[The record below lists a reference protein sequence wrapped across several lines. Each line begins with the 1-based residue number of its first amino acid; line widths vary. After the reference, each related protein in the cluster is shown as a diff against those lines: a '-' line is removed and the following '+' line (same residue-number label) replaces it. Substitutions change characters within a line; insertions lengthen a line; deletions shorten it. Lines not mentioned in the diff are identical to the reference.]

1 MQRLPP
7 VLART
12 TGATFLAVLLS
23 SVLTLLAGDARAA
36 AQSAA
41 SGPLDGAGSDA
52 QKRVGYLPGDTLER
66 LAAHATAA
74 VVLLD
79 VETSSGSRQGSGF
92 IVEPDGRIFTNQ
104 HVVEGARRIRV
115 ELSSGDVY
123 ERVKIL
129 AVDERR
135 DIAVLEVP
143 GFDLPTL
150 PLGNSGSVRVGTPV
164 IAIGSP
170 LGLENTVSTG
180 IVSARRSEPEGFDLL
195 QISAPTSQG
204 SSGGPV
210 LSESGEAV
218 GIAVSQM
225 GSGQNLNFA
234 VPINYA
240 RGLLD
245 HLDGEPLAVLP
256 TEEDP
261 QEESR
266 TAMSSDSVEA
276 EVGLAFDLGSFHGF
290 RREAEGRDAEGR
302 RHRSRVVYRRIEAVS
317 GRPNVERYAETE
329 TTEETGPFGTEQ
341 VVRRTRNRAIVSAGD
356 LRPISVRG
364 EVGWWT
370 GDDWLETRYDLR
382 FDDLRVTGTV
392 TDSTGTVREIDRELP
407 EGTIL
412 RSTRHLAFATL
423 AEDSLIGR
431 SVELRT
437 FDART
442 GELTS
447 DRYDVRGAT
456 SVSVA
461 GEEYRALRVNL
472 ASGLANSTA
481 YFRRDLPRVLLRL
494 DAPREALGGE
504 TTDLRIFG
512 KDAASIAEGASER
525 GVDGGS
531 GAPESG
537 APEGGE

>member
-12 TGATFLAVLLS
+12 TGATFLVLLLS
-23 SVLTLLAGDARAA
+23 SVLAVLPIDTPAA
-36 AQSAA
+36 AQTADA
-41 SGPLDGAGSDA
+41 GPIDGVDSDA
-52 QKRVGYLPGDTLER
+52 PERVGYLPGDTLER
-66 LAAHATAA
+66 LAADATGA

-92 IVEPDGRIFTNQ
+92 VVEPDGLIFTNQ
-104 HVVEGARRIRV
+104 HVVEDARGIRV
-115 ELSSGDVY
+115 ELASGDVY

-129 AVDERR
+129 AIDERR
-135 DIAVLEVP
+135 DIAVLDVP
-143 GFDLPTL
+143 GYDLPTL

-180 IVSARRSEPEGFDLL
+180 IVSARRSEPEGFELL

-210 LSESGEAV
+210 LSGSGEAI

-245 HLDGEPLAVLP
+245 HIDGEPLAVLP
-256 TEEDP
+256 AEDDA
-261 QEESR
+261 QEEPRSSM
-266 TAMSSDSVEA
+266 ASDSAQE
-276 EVGLAFDLGSFHGF
+276 EVGLAFDLGSFRGF
-290 RREAEGRDAEGR
+290 RREAEGRDDQGR
-302 RHRSRVVYRRIEAVS
+302 RQRSRVVYRRIEAVS

-341 VVRRTRNRAIVSAGD
+341 VVRRTRSRAIVSAGD

-364 EVGWWT
+364 EVAWWN

-382 FDDLRVTGTV
+382 FDGYTVTGTV
-392 TDSTGTVREIDRELP
+392 TDSTGAVREIDRELP
-407 EGTIL
+407 EGTVL

-423 AEDSLIGR
+423 AEDSLVGR

-437 FDART
+437 FDARN
-442 GELTS
+442 GELS
-447 DRYDVRGAT
+447 ADRYDVRGT
-456 SVSVA
+456 TDVSVA
-461 GEEYRALRVNL
+461 GREYRALRVNL

-481 YFRRDLPRVLLRL
+481 YFRRDAPRVLLRL
-494 DAPREALGGE
+494 ETPRDALGGE
-504 TTDLRIFG
+504 TTDLRIFDG
-512 KDAASIAEGASER
+512 GTPPVAEGASDR
-525 GVDGGS
+525 VAGDRDGDDP
-531 GAPESG
+531 AED
-537 APEGGE
+537 GE